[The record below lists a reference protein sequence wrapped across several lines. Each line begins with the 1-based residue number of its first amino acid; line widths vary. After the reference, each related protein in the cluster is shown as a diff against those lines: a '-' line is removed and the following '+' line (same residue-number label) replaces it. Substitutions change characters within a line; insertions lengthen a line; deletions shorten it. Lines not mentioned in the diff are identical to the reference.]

1 MSSRKAKEDYYNR
14 VISKYSK
21 IVRATFL
28 SNLRLKKPFVKIS
41 NNNLS
46 YHVKNI
52 MLYHILTKIKDPDPL
67 VWPPPVIHQ
76 IIDRAVNTYI
86 DNISASL

>member
-1 MSSRKAKEDYYNR
+1 MSSRKAKKEYYNR
-14 VISKYSK
+14 VIRKYSK

-28 SNLRLKKPFVKIS
+28 SNLRLKKPFVKVS
-41 NNNLS
+41 NSNLS

-52 MLYHILTKIKDPDPL
+52 MLYHVLTKLKDPDPS

-76 IIDRAVNTYI
+76 IIDRAVNAYI
-86 DNISASL
+86 DNILASL